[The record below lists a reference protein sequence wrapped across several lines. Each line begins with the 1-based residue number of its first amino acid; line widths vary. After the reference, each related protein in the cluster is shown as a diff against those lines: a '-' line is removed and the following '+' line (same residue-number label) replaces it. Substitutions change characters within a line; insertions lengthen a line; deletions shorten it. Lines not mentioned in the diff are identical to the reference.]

1 MPYKRGT
8 KWVGQVRK
16 TENEQEYRREKKFDT
31 KKEALEWEAEMRRL
45 SLAEWG
51 VSPNQIPTV
60 SLGDWATKYLD
71 FAKIKFQDKV
81 YREKRSCFREFFK
94 VIPHGTPVEDL
105 TMGMVLTHLQ
115 EQVKVRSG
123 HAANKDRK
131 NLVAAWNW
139 GIKYM
144 GLSTLNPCLVDRF
157 AEEKQRRYVPS
168 EADFWKVYD
177 AAEDGQDKLMLMTY
191 LHTAARRSELFRL
204 SWQDVDF
211 GSGTI
216 TLSTRKRA
224 DGSLEYDALPM
235 TDELYNLLFEH
246 KQTAPSTEWVFIN
259 PVTEAPFVE
268 RKLWMGGLCKRA
280 GVKAF
285 GLHAIRH
292 LTASILAREG
302 ISSVD
307 IQAILRHK
315 KLTTT
320 ERYLHRLND
329 LKPALRVLPKSK
341 SRQAEPSPSAKRPSV
356 LEVVK

>member
-1 MPYKRGT
+1 
-8 KWVGQVRK
+8 V
-16 TENEQEYRREKKFDT
+16 
-31 KKEALEWEAEMRRL
+31 
-45 SLAEWG
+45 
-51 VSPNQIPTV
+51 
-60 SLGDWATKYLD
+60 
-71 FAKIKFQDKV
+71 
-81 YREKRSCFREFFK
+81 
-94 VIPHGTPVEDL
+94 
-105 TMGMVLTHLQ
+105 
-115 EQVKVRSG
+115 
-123 HAANKDRK
+123 
-131 NLVAAWNW
+131 
-139 GIKYM
+139 
-144 GLSTLNPCLVDRF
+144 
-157 AEEKQRRYVPS
+157 
-168 EADFWKVYD
+168 
-177 AAEDGQDKLMLMTY
+177 TY
-191 LHTAARRSELFRL
+191 LHTAARRGELFRL
-204 SWQDVDF
+204 WWQDVDF
-211 GSGTI
+211 GSGAI

-235 TDELYNLLFEH
+235 TDELYNLLSEH

-259 PVTEAPFVE
+259 PVMEAPFVE